1 MPLYLALLKKVSKK
15 PDVSK
20 VEILMRFVQINSKNI
35 NKKNPAFKN
44 GIFDKLKFI
53 SLFPVLHF

>member
-20 VEILMRFVQINSKNI
+20 AEILMRFVQINSKNI
-35 NKKNPAFKN
+35 NKKIPL
-44 GIFDKLKFI
+44 LKRDF
-53 SLFPVLHF
+53 